1 MNVLKRLMA
10 VTGLFLVIGLGL
22 VEACRVKKCSL
33 STPADEFSKA
43 PPISLIKDPGFRNG
57 LYLKGAVSGAPSAGE
72 SLYPFG
78 SDGHQSVWEL
88 AEWNS
93 RHLLHQ
99 SLLNDKD
106 GMKLYENK
114 AKRVSFEQKGNEIV
128 VRLDVNASVEYDHPR
143 KSNEPWTHLLVEQ
156 DFIEKPLLKDI
167 DKLTLF
173 FDGRLIQC
181 VSAMPEGTFDP
192 GLHTAQFQ
200 LFLVIQ
206 DRNPQSIK
214 LGDFLWFG
222 VPFYDYRF
230 RKASVYAA
238 QDIGKDDATGKF
250 IYSLGTDDFMQGSFH
265 DKEWIKIEKN
275 LKPFIMEAISVAKE
289 RGYLSGSAI
298 EDMGISGMN
307 LGWEVPGIF
316 DAGFEFKRFDL
327 KYSAV
332 SN

>member
-1 MNVLKRLMA
+1 MFIKWFLYCVTSGVLCFVA
-10 VTGLFLVIGLGL
+10 
-22 VEACRVKKCSL
+22 ACSVKKNL
-33 STPADEFSKA
+33 LDATTDEIRRTTA
-43 PPISLIKDPGFRNG
+43 ISLIADPGFAKG
-57 LYLKGAVSGAPSAGE
+57 LYLKGAVSGVPSAGE

-78 SDGHQSVWEL
+78 VSTEKPVWEL
-88 AEWNS
+88 AEWSS

-99 SLLNDKD
+99 SLKTEKN

-128 VRLDVNASVEYDHPR
+128 VRLDVNASAEYDHPR

-206 DRNPQSIK
+206 DRNPQSPK
-214 LGDFLWFG
+214 FGDFLWFG
-222 VPFYDYRF
+222 IPFYDYRF
-230 RKASVYAA
+230 KKAVVYAA
-238 QDIGKDDATGKF
+238 RDIGKDDATGKF

-265 DKEWIKIEKN
+265 DKEWIEIEKD
-275 LKPFIMEAISVAKE
+275 LKPFIMKALSVAKE

-307 LGWEVPGIF
+307 LGWEVPGTF

-327 KYSAV
+327 KYSPV
-332 SN
+332 IN